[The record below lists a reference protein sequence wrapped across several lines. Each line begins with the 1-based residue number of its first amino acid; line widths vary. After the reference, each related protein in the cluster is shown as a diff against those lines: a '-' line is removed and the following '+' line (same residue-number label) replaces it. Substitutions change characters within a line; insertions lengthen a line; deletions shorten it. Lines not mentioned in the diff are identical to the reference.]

1 MPIELRWAKHLASP
15 SKALCSRSLAA
26 RIITAVS
33 RDKHSLTAE
42 LGRSLPLLED
52 TQRSHCQ
59 QLSYG
64 VIRHYGTLDYLSQQ
78 LLSKPLKAKDQD
90 LKNLL
95 LCGLFELKQ
104 MRTPPHA
111 VLSETVNASKRLGK
125 QWASGMINACLRAY
139 QRRADSLTEHL
150 ASDNEA
156 RSAHPAWLLDRLK
169 HDWPDR
175 LNDII
180 DTNNQAA
187 PMMLRVN
194 RQKCRRDD
202 YLTKLAQA
210 AIPAHAMDNCPDGIL
225 LNNAVDVHQLPGFDS
240 GEVSVQ
246 DGSAQQVVKLMNL
259 EPGLRI
265 LDACAAPGSKT
276 CHMLEHEANLDLLA
290 LDIDAGRL
298 KQISENASRLALNI
312 PLLCADAGQ
321 PKSWWDGQLFDRIL
335 LDAPCSGTG
344 VIRRHPDIKLLRRP
358 EDIAQL
364 ALKQQQ
370 LLDALWPLVRA
381 GGMMIYTTCSVMKQ
395 ENEQQ
400 IEAFLQR
407 HLDATELQ
415 IADAPAHR
423 TRVGYQ
429 RLPGDDVMD
438 GFYYA
443 CLQRS

>member
-1 MPIELRWAKHLASP
+1 M
-15 SKALCSRSLAA
+15 AA

-52 TQRSHCQ
+52 KQRSLCQ

-64 VIRHYGTLDYLSQQ
+64 VIRHYSTLDYLSQQ

-95 LCGLFELKQ
+95 LCGLFELMH

-111 VLSETVNASKRLGK
+111 VLSETVNASKKLGK

-139 QRRADSLTEHL
+139 QRRADSLNQDL
-150 ASDNEA
+150 ACDNEA
-156 RSAHPAWLLDRLK
+156 SSAHPAWLLEQLS
-169 HDWPDR
+169 HDWPSR
-175 LNDII
+175 CSDII
-180 DTNNQAA
+180 EANNQAA

-194 RQKCRRDD
+194 RQKCSRDD
-202 YLTKLAQA
+202 YLNKLVQADIPAQA
-210 AIPAHAMDNCPDGIL
+210 LNSCPDGIL
-225 LNNAVDVHQLPGFDS
+225 LDQAVDVYQLPGFEA

-246 DGSAQQVVKLMNL
+246 DGAAQHVVRLMQL

-265 LDACAAPGSKT
+265 LDACAAPGGKS
-276 CHMLEHEANLDLLA
+276 CHMLEHKADIQLLA
-290 LDIDAGRL
+290 MDLDASRL
-298 KQISENASRLALNI
+298 KQISENASRLNLEI
-312 PLLCADAGQ
+312 SLLCADASQ
-321 PKSWWDGQLFDRIL
+321 PESWWDGQLFDRIL

-364 ALKQQQ
+364 ALRQQQ

-407 HLDATELQ
+407 HHDATELQ

-423 TRVGYQ
+423 THVGYQ

>member
-1 MPIELRWAKHLASP
+1 MASP
-15 SKALCSRSLAA
+15 SKTLCTRSMAA

-52 TQRSHCQ
+52 KQRSLCQ

-64 VIRHYGTLDYLSQQ
+64 VIRHYSTLDYLSQQ

-95 LCGLFELKQ
+95 LCGLFELMH

-111 VLSETVNASKRLGK
+111 VLSETVNASKKLGK

-139 QRRADSLTEHL
+139 QRRADSLNQDL
-150 ASDNEA
+150 ACDNEA
-156 RSAHPAWLLDRLK
+156 SSAHPAWLLERLS
-169 HDWPDR
+169 HDWPSR
-175 LNDII
+175 CSDII
-180 DTNNQAA
+180 EANNQAA

-194 RQKCRRDD
+194 RQKCSRDD
-202 YLTKLAQA
+202 YLNKLVQADIPAQA
-210 AIPAHAMDNCPDGIL
+210 LNSCPDGIL
-225 LNNAVDVHQLPGFDS
+225 LDQAVDVYQLPGFEA

-246 DGSAQQVVKLMNL
+246 DGAAQHVVRLMQL

-265 LDACAAPGSKT
+265 LDACAAPGGKT
-276 CHMLEHEANLDLLA
+276 CHMLEHQADIQLLA
-290 LDIDAGRL
+290 MDLDASRL
-298 KQISENASRLALNI
+298 KQISENASRLNLEI
-312 PLLCADAGQ
+312 SLLCADASQ
-321 PKSWWDGQLFDRIL
+321 PESWWDGQLFDRIL

-364 ALKQQQ
+364 ALRQQQ

-407 HLDATELQ
+407 HHDATELQ

-423 TRVGYQ
+423 THVGYQ

>member
-1 MPIELRWAKHLASP
+1 M
-15 SKALCSRSLAA
+15 AA

-52 TQRSHCQ
+52 KQRSLCQ

-64 VIRHYGTLDYLSQQ
+64 VIRHYSTLDYLSQQ

-95 LCGLFELKQ
+95 LCGLFELMH

-111 VLSETVNASKRLGK
+111 VLSETVNASKKLGK

-139 QRRADSLTEHL
+139 QRRADSLNQDL

-156 RSAHPAWLLDRLK
+156 SSAHPAWLLERFT
-169 HDWPDR
+169 HDWPSR
-175 LNDII
+175 FSDII
-180 DTNNQAA
+180 EANNQAA

-194 RQKCRRDD
+194 RQKCSRDD
-202 YLTKLAQA
+202 YLNKLVQADIPAQA
-210 AIPAHAMDNCPDGIL
+210 LNSCPDGIL
-225 LNNAVDVHQLPGFDS
+225 LDQAVDVYQLPGFEA

-246 DGSAQQVVKLMNL
+246 DGAAQHVVRLMQL

-265 LDACAAPGSKT
+265 LDACAAPGGKT
-276 CHMLEHEANLDLLA
+276 CHMLEHQADIQLLA
-290 LDIDAGRL
+290 MDLDASRL
-298 KQISENASRLALNI
+298 KQISENASRLNLEI
-312 PLLCADAGQ
+312 SLLCADASQ
-321 PKSWWDGQLFDRIL
+321 PESWWDGQLFDRIL

-364 ALKQQQ
+364 ALRQQQ

-407 HLDATELQ
+407 HHDATELQ

-423 TRVGYQ
+423 THVGYQ

>member
-1 MPIELRWAKHLASP
+1 M
-15 SKALCSRSLAA
+15 AA

-52 TQRSHCQ
+52 KQRSLCQ
-59 QLSYG
+59 QLTYG
-64 VIRHYGTLDYLSQQ
+64 VIRHYSTLDYLSQQ

-95 LCGLFELKQ
+95 LCGLFELRQ

-111 VLSETVNASKRLGK
+111 VLSETVNASKKLGK

-139 QRRADSLTEHL
+139 QRRADSLNQDL

-156 RSAHPAWLLDRLK
+156 SSAHPTWLLERFK
-169 HDWPDR
+169 HDWPSR
-175 LNDII
+175 LIDII
-180 DTNNQAA
+180 EANNQAA

-194 RQKCRRDD
+194 RQKCSRDD
-202 YLTKLAQA
+202 YLIKLAQA
-210 AIPAHAMDNCPDGIL
+210 DIPAQALNNCPDGIL
-225 LNNAVDVHQLPGFDS
+225 LDRAVDVYQLPGFET

-246 DGSAQQVVKLMNL
+246 DGAAQHVVRLMHL

-265 LDACAAPGSKT
+265 LDACAAPGGKT
-276 CHMLEHEANLDLLA
+276 CHMLEHEIDIQLLA
-290 LDIDAGRL
+290 MDVDASRL
-298 KQISENASRLALNI
+298 QQISENASRLHLEI
-312 PLLCADAGQ
+312 PLLCADASQ
-321 PKSWWDGQLFDRIL
+321 PESWWDGQLFDRIL

-364 ALKQQQ
+364 ALRQQQ
-370 LLDALWPLVRA
+370 LLDALWPLIRA
-381 GGMMIYTTCSVMKQ
+381 GGIMIYTTCSVMKQ

-407 HLDATELQ
+407 HHDATELQ

>member
-1 MPIELRWAKHLASP
+1 M
-15 SKALCSRSLAA
+15 AA

-52 TQRSHCQ
+52 KQRSLCQ

-64 VIRHYGTLDYLSQQ
+64 VIRHYSTLDYLSQQ

-95 LCGLFELKQ
+95 LCGLFELMH

-111 VLSETVNASKRLGK
+111 VLSETVNASKKLGK

-139 QRRADSLTEHL
+139 QRRADSLNQDL
-150 ASDNEA
+150 ACDNEA
-156 RSAHPAWLLDRLK
+156 SSAHPAWLLERLS
-169 HDWPDR
+169 HDWPSR
-175 LNDII
+175 CSDII
-180 DTNNQAA
+180 EANNQAA

-194 RQKCRRDD
+194 RQKCSRDD
-202 YLTKLAQA
+202 YLNKLVQADIPAQA
-210 AIPAHAMDNCPDGIL
+210 LNSCPDGIL
-225 LNNAVDVHQLPGFDS
+225 LDQAVDVYQLPGFEA

-246 DGSAQQVVKLMNL
+246 DGAAQHVVRLMQL

-265 LDACAAPGSKT
+265 LDACAAPGGKT
-276 CHMLEHEANLDLLA
+276 CHMLEHQADIQLLA
-290 LDIDAGRL
+290 MDLDASRL
-298 KQISENASRLALNI
+298 KQISENASRLNLEI
-312 PLLCADAGQ
+312 SLLCADASQ
-321 PKSWWDGQLFDRIL
+321 PESWWDGQLFDRIL

-364 ALKQQQ
+364 ALRQQQ

-407 HLDATELQ
+407 HHDATELQ

-423 TRVGYQ
+423 THVGYQ